1 MGRMATEAAQLL
13 GEERREAIMRRLRSQ
28 GKVRAADL
36 APEFGVSLDTVRR
49 DLGELADAGLLRR
62 VHGGALPPTA
72 PGPPEFEARVGLD
85 LASKRA
91 VAEAAAGL
99 VGEHEV
105 VAVTGGSTMLELARG
120 LPDGLE
126 ATFVV
131 TSPDIASALA
141 EHPAVAVDLVGGR
154 LDRRSRTVTGP
165 EAVDALR
172 RVRPDSALISACTV
186 HPEGGLT
193 VRHRDEAAVVREVVE
208 GARRVVALATADKLG
223 TVGPYPVAEL
233 DRVDLLVTDAP
244 ESDWA
249 VYRGAGVEVVQA

>member
-1 MGRMATEAAQLL
+1 MATEAAQLL
-13 GEERREAIMRRLRSQ
+13 GEERREAIVRRLRSR
-28 GKVRAADL
+28 GKIRAAEL
-36 APEFGVSLDTVRR
+36 ARDFGVSLDTVRR

-85 LASKRA
+85 LASKAA
-91 VAEAAAGL
+91 VAEAAAPLLGD
-99 VGEHEV
+99 GEV
-105 VAVTGGSTMLELARG
+105 VALSGGSTMLELARR

-141 EHPAVAVDLVGGR
+141 EHPSVAVDLVGGR
-154 LDRRSRTVTGP
+154 LDRRSRTVTGA

-172 RVRPDSALISACTV
+172 QVRPDSALISACTL

-193 VRHRDEAAVVREVVE
+193 LRHRDEADVVRAVIA

-233 DRVDLLVTDAP
+233 DRVDVLVTDAP

-249 VYRGAGVEVVQA
+249 VYGEAGLEVVPA